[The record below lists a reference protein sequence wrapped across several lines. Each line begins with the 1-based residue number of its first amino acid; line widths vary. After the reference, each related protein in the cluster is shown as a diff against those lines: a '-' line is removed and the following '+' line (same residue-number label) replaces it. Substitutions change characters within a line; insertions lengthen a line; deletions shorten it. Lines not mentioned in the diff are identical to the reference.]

1 MLKTDDVRDITCP
14 NDKGG
19 TRCGGGLAFKGVGV
33 RDAAQEGWLDCARCG
48 ARWDVRDGLAR
59 LYREAEVRGN
69 DKLMRYFYDA
79 LPALHD
85 PAVKLLIP
93 LFQTEGTEDAL
104 RDAYMRRIDLA
115 SLTPR
120 EDGRPLRILEV
131 GAGTGA
137 NLARVRRDLPPHLAV
152 ELWALDLSEGMLGQ
166 LRRRLAREQRGEDYV
181 RVLMADA
188 HALPFDDTSFD
199 RVFHVGG
206 VGGYRDPA
214 RALAEMARVARRG
227 TPIVVV
233 DEQLDPARAHSLY
246 HRLMFR
252 AVTFYDPRPHSPRE
266 HVPPGA
272 LEVIDEQASRFFYC
286 LTFRMPADEGA
297 DLAR

>member
-1 MLKTDDVRDITCP
+1 MLKAEDVRGIDCP
-14 NDKGG
+14 NERGG
-19 TRCGGGLAFKGVGV
+19 ARCGGELAFEGVSV
-33 RDAAQEGWLDCARCG
+33 REVALEGWLDCARCG

-59 LYREAEVRGN
+59 VSREAEVRGN
-69 DKLMRYFYDA
+69 DKLMRYFYDG

-120 EDGRPLRILEV
+120 ADGRPLRILEV

-137 NLARVRRDLPPHLAV
+137 NLARVRRDLPPGLAV
-152 ELWALDLSEGMLGQ
+152 ELWTLDLSEGMLGQ
-166 LRRRLAREQRGEDYV
+166 LRRRLADDQRGEDYV

-188 HALPFDDTSFD
+188 HALPFRDASFD

-206 VGGYRDPA
+206 IGGYRDPS
-214 RALAEMARVARRG
+214 RALAEMARVAVPG

-233 DEQLDPARAHSLY
+233 DEQLDPSRAHSLY

-272 LEVIDEQASRFFYC
+272 EGVIDEQASRFFYC
-286 LTFRMPADEGA
+286 LTFRMPAREGA
-297 DLAR
+297 DLTR